1 MKFILGLPT
10 DDMERRTEFGTVAA
24 LSEIGKAAEDFG
36 FEGVYITDHPAPT
49 PRYMAQGGH
58 HDLDPPVALA
68 VVAAATTHLRL
79 MTNLYILA
87 FRKPFAA
94 AKALATLDS
103 LSDGRLIFGT
113 GTGYLE
119 PEFSALGAEF
129 AERNEHLDESLE
141 ILKQIWTGAPVWGSG
156 RGFDA
161 GGNLAL
167 PTPASHPHP
176 PIWIGGNSRRALR
189 RVAEH
194 GDGWLPMRVDKNM
207 ARYVHSAAIES
218 LADLRGRLEYLH
230 EELDRRGRTR
240 PVDVMLSPV
249 ALGYGDTGFDP
260 GALRNELEQLA
271 ELGVNHAGVQFS
283 FPGAGGLKTRTQL
296 LGMMESFANDLIRA

>member
-10 DDMERRTEFGTVAA
+10 DDVERRTEFATVAA

-49 PRYMAQGGH
+49 PKYMAQGGH

-68 VVAAATTHLRL
+68 VVAAATTRLRL

-119 PEFSALGAEF
+119 PEFSALGANFE
-129 AERNEHLDESLE
+129 ERNEHLDESLE
-141 ILKQIWTGAPVWGSG
+141 VLKKIWTGEPVTGAG

-161 GGNLAL
+161 KGNFAL
-167 PTPASHPHP
+167 PTPASRPHP
-176 PIWIGGNSRRALR
+176 PIWIGGNSRRAIR

-194 GDGWLPMRVDKNM
+194 GDGWLPMRVEKKM
-207 ARYVHSAAIES
+207 ARYVHSAAIET
-218 LADLRGRLEYLH
+218 LADLRERLEYLH
-230 EELDRRGRTR
+230 EQLESVGRTR

-249 ALGYGDTGFDP
+249 ALGYGVAGFDRD
-260 GALRNELEQLA
+260 ALEAELEQLA
-271 ELGVNHAGVQFS
+271 ELGVNYAGITFA
-283 FPGAGGLKTRTQL
+283 FPGSGALESRKQL
-296 LGMMESFANDLIRA
+296 LSTMESFAHDLIRS